1 MPIYL
6 DRHDVSEEVTAEMV
20 AQLRQED
27 LKVEQKF
34 GCRGLT
40 YWFDTKRKTAFCL
53 LEAPNKEAIK
63 QMHDH
68 AHGEVPHSIIE
79 VNEQVVES
87 FLGRIVDPDKTKSEE
102 LNIIDD
108 PAFRIILVMET
119 SNYLNRLDAN
129 QFSIFTQKFHK
140 SVTKAFNHFEGS
152 VAKKDN
158 NSYLVSFKSVTNAV
172 LCALKIQASFKY
184 ITPKFDALNRR
195 LNIGISAGIPV
206 TDQDGIFAEAIA
218 IATQMCEIVRGQVI
232 ISSAVKALYE
242 SENRHA
248 RVDKELI
255 RTLRPEEEQ
264 FLTQLISH
272 SEKSWS
278 KPDFNVSTFSSELG
292 FSKSQLYRKLKQLT
306 GKSPNNFIREY
317 RLHKA
322 VGLLHDQF
330 GNISEIAFETG
341 FNSPAYFSKCFIDKF
356 GILPS
361 KYAQL
366 HIA

>member
-1 MPIYL
+1 MPIYM
-6 DRHDVSEEVTAEMV
+6 DRHDVSEEVTAEIV
-20 AQLRQED
+20 AQLHQED
-27 LKVEQKF
+27 LKIEHKF

-40 YWFDTKRKTAFCL
+40 YWFDNQRKTAFCL
-53 LEAPNKEAIK
+53 VEAPNKEAIK
-63 QMHDH
+63 EMHDH

-87 FLGRIVDPDKTKSEE
+87 FLGRIEDPTKTKSEE

-129 QFSIFTQKFHK
+129 QFSIFSQKFHK

-152 VAKKDN
+152 VAMKDN

-172 LCALKIQASFKY
+172 LCALKIQSSYKY
-184 ITPKFDALNRR
+184 ITPKFDARNRR

-206 TDQDGIFAEAIA
+206 TDQDGIFAESIA
-218 IATQMCEIVRGQVI
+218 IATQMCEVVRGQVI
-232 ISSAVKALYE
+232 ISPAIKALYE

-248 RVDKELI
+248 RIDKELI
-255 RTLRPEEEQ
+255 RTLSPQEEQ
-264 FLTQLISH
+264 FLMHLIEYC
-272 SEKSWS
+272 EKSWRM
-278 KPDFNVSTFSSELG
+278 PNFDVGTFSSDLG

-322 VGLLHDQF
+322 LGLLHDQF

-341 FNSPAYFSKCFIDKF
+341 FNSPAYFTKCFMDKF

>member
-1 MPIYL
+1 MPIYM
-6 DRHDVSEEVTAEMV
+6 DRHDVSVEVTAEIV
-20 AQLRQED
+20 AQWHQED
-27 LKVEQKF
+27 LKIEHKF

-40 YWFDTKRKTAFCL
+40 YWFDNKRKTTFCL
-53 LEAPNKEAIK
+53 LEAPNKAAIK
-63 QMHDH
+63 EMHDH
-68 AHGEVPHSIIE
+68 AHGKVPHSIIE
-79 VNEQVVES
+79 VNEQLVKS
-87 FLGRIVDPDKTKSEE
+87 FLGRVEDPDKAISGE

-129 QFSIFTQKFHK
+129 QFSIFAQKFHK
-140 SVTKAFNHFEGS
+140 SVTKAFNKFEGS
-152 VAKKDN
+152 IAKKDN

-172 LCALKIQASFKY
+172 LCALKIQSSYKY
-184 ITPKFDALNRR
+184 ITPKFDARNRR
-195 LNIGISAGIPV
+195 LNIGITTGTPV

-218 IATQMCEIVRGQVI
+218 IATQMCEVVQGQII

-242 SENRHA
+242 IENSHA
-248 RVDKELI
+248 RIDKELI
-255 RTLRPEEEQ
+255 RTLNPQEEQ
-264 FLTQLISH
+264 LLMKLIDYC
-272 SEKSWS
+272 EKSW
-278 KPDFNVSTFSSELG
+278 KKHKFDVGTFSSELG

-322 VGLLHDQF
+322 LDLLHDQF

-341 FNSPAYFSKCFIDKF
+341 FNSPAYFTKCFGEKF

>member
-1 MPIYL
+1 MSLYM
-6 DRHDVSEEVTAEMV
+6 DRHDVSEEVTAEII
-20 AQLRQED
+20 AQRHQED
-27 LKVEQKF
+27 LKIEHKF

-40 YWFDTKRKTAFCL
+40 YWFDSKRKMAFCL
-53 LEAPNKEAIK
+53 LEAPNKDAIK
-63 QMHDH
+63 EMHGH
-68 AHGEVPHSIIE
+68 AHGEVPQSIIE
-79 VNEQVVES
+79 VNEQVVAS
-87 FLGRIVDPDKTKSEE
+87 FLGRIEDPDKAKSEG
-102 LNIIDD
+102 LRIIDD

-158 NSYLVSFKSVTNAV
+158 NSYLVSFKSVTSAI
-172 LCALKIQASFKY
+172 LCALKIQSTYKY
-184 ITPKFDALNRR
+184 ITPKFDARNRR
-195 LNIGISAGIPV
+195 LNIGITAGLPV
-206 TDQDGIFAEAIA
+206 TNQDGIFAEAIA
-218 IATQMCEIVRGQVI
+218 IATQMCEVVRGQVI

-242 SENRHA
+242 SENRQA
-248 RVDKELI
+248 RIDKELI
-255 RTLRPEEEQ
+255 RTLSPQEEQ
-264 FLTQLISH
+264 FLMQLVGY
-272 SEKSWS
+272 SEKSWR
-278 KPDFNVSTFSSELG
+278 KPNFDVGTFSSELG
-292 FSKSQLYRKLKQLT
+292 FSKSQLYRKIKQLT
-306 GKSPNNFIREY
+306 GISTNNFIREY

-341 FNSPAYFSKCFIDKF
+341 FNSPTYFTKCFKEKF

-366 HIA
+366 HIG